1 MNISDKTKKL
11 LLLISIVT
19 ALLAVLVMFMGEGE
33 KVTSLQRPEDA
44 SGLKNM
50 NWKLM
55 WTER

>member
-33 KVTSLQRPEDA
+33 KGNFLAEA
-44 SGLKNM
+44 
-50 NWKLM
+50 
-55 WTER
+55 